1 MPALLYIVLMSR
13 YCLLTSAG
21 LWITHLKHQPTAP
34 LWARAKGSDT
44 LSSSDSSWI
53 FAANIKKFGFLLHF
67 RYPDHVKT
75 WPVLTAHL
83 ASNYTPLPLLPQQP
97 WIKDGQT
104 LMSAMLLDSAH
115 DVPTE
120 FKHSCLWPEYT
131 VVEDAPSFP
140 ITSCNIQRLARLLS
154 CHIHFTF
161 KPTGSSSKTGKL
173 LTSRLVEFSD
183 LQGRVSTC
191 ESCRGTSG
199 WSECNQRE
207 KIMAVSWFIALS
219 LTLA

>member
-1 MPALLYIVLMSR
+1 MCDPLLWRQQYSTLFFMSR

-21 LWITHLKHQPTAP
+21 LWITHLKQLAVSDRSSAP
-34 LWARAKGSDT
+34 PQRVSVCDYKIRDEPALWAHAKGSHT
-44 LSSSDSSWI
+44 LCTRSSSDSSW
-53 FAANIKKFGFLLHF
+53 FLAANIKKFGLLLHF

-131 VVEDAPSFP
+131 VV
-140 ITSCNIQRLARLLS
+140 
-154 CHIHFTF
+154 
-161 KPTGSSSKTGKL
+161 
-173 LTSRLVEFSD
+173 
-183 LQGRVSTC
+183 
-191 ESCRGTSG
+191 
-199 WSECNQRE
+199 
-207 KIMAVSWFIALS
+207 
-219 LTLA
+219 